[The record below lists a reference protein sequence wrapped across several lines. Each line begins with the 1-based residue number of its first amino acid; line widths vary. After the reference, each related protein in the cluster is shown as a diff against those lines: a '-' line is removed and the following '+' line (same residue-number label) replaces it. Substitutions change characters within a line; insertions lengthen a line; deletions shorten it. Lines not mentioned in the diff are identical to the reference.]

1 MLEKITNHCKV
12 FHCFFKRRLESAE
25 LVFENRCQV
34 RKYDTAFL
42 K

>member
-1 MLEKITNHCKV
+1 MLEKIINRCKV
-12 FHCFFKRRLESAE
+12 LHCSFKRRLESAE

-34 RKYDTAFL
+34 CKYDTAFL